1 MPNQSSQIYK
11 GGKIVKSKYPT
22 SVKKVDFAA
31 KFAGEALFSDDIPFD
46 NALFAKTLRST
57 ISRGKIKAVHLP
69 KLPEGYYYFD
79 RSDVKENVV
88 NIIFSDWP
96 VFADGR
102 VNYLGEGIGIFVGEN
117 MEVLNK
123 LVEETKVDYI
133 EETPVFDMSESYIHK
148 AFKKGDYEAA
158 KKKAKRVIKRTYE
171 TSFQEQAYLENQAII
186 AYFDEND
193 KLTLTGSMQCPFYIK
208 RAVMRSLGL
217 GDDQVRVIQPAVG
230 GAFGGKEHYPSL
242 TGSQVATAALKLH
255 RPVKMIYERPEDIV
269 FSTKRHPSHS
279 EYEALIGENN
289 EILGIKAHIKL
300 DGGAYK
306 GCSGVV
312 LSRALIASCN
322 AYVFEN
328 IDIVGDACMT
338 NHVPCA
344 AFRGFGSP
352 QTIFAMEMFIHH
364 IAKEIGVDPLE
375 LRLKYLAK
383 HGDVTTNSG
392 HFHDPII
399 LPELINKAME
409 MSDYKRK
416 VKEYSKPGCLKG
428 IGMSLFLHG
437 CGFTG
442 SGESDIIKGKVKLVK
457 DENDH
462 VYCYASSVDMG
473 QGCRTTLKRI
483 VAKNLGLP
491 DEQVTMDG
499 PDTDATPDTGPTAA
513 SRTIIIVGF
522 LMEKAAKNLKK
533 IWKKGVRQ
541 EHIEPYVG
549 PSYIHWDEATMQ
561 GDAYPSY
568 SWGVNVVEVE
578 VNPITYQVEVKHT
591 WSTYD
596 VGRVVDERIAVGQA
610 DGGLLQALGYGYLE
624 NLRCENGKF
633 RQKGLTDYIVPTA
646 VDAPPMETA
655 FIDNPFIYGADGA
668 KGMGELTFVGGAPA
682 LALAIENAIKKE
694 IHSIPATPE
703 YLMEVINNGKY

>member
-1 MPNQSSQIYK
+1 MK
-11 GGKIVKSKYPT
+11 LKYPT
-22 SVKKVDFAA
+22 SVTKVDFKA
-31 KFAGEALFSDDIPFD
+31 KFSGEALFSDDIPFKD
-46 NALFAKTLRST
+46 ALVAKTLRST
-57 ISRGKIKAVHLP
+57 VARGKIKSIKLP

-79 RSDVKENVV
+79 RNDVKENVV

-102 VNYLGEGIGIFVGEN
+102 VNYIGEGIGIFVGEDIG
-117 MEVLNK
+117 VLNR
-123 LVEETKVDYI
+123 LCSETVVEY
-133 EETPVFDMSESYIHK
+133 EEEKPIFDMSESYIHK
-148 AFKKGDYEAA
+148 AFTKGNYEEA
-158 KKKAKRVIKRTYE
+158 KKKAKKVIRRTYE
-171 TSFQEQAYLENQAII
+171 TGFQEQAYLENQAIV
-186 AYFDEND
+186 AYFDEHD

-217 GDDQVRVIQPAVG
+217 NDDQVRVIQPAVG

-242 TGSQVATAALKLH
+242 TGSQVAAAAIKLH
-255 RPVKMIYERPEDIV
+255 RPVKMIFERPEDIV
-269 FSTKRHPSHS
+269 YSTKRHPSHS
-279 EYEALIGENN
+279 EYEALIDEHNN
-289 EILGIKAHIKL
+289 ILGIKAHVKL

-328 IDIVGDACMT
+328 LDIVGDVYMT

-352 QTIFAMEMFIHH
+352 QTIFAIEMFMHH
-364 IAKEIGVDPLE
+364 IAKELGVDPLE
-375 LRLKYLAK
+375 LRHKYLAK
-383 HGDVTTNSG
+383 QGDVTTNSG
-392 HFHDPII
+392 HFHDPIV
-399 LPELINKAME
+399 LPEMIDKAME

-416 VKEYSKPGCLKG
+416 IKEYSKPGCNRG

-442 SGESDIIKGKVKLVK
+442 SGESDIIKGKVKVSK

-462 VYCYASSVDMG
+462 VYVYASSVDMG
-473 QGCRTTLKRI
+473 QGCRTTLKHI
-483 VAKNLGLP
+483 VAKNLGIP

-499 PDTDATPDTGPTAA
+499 PDTDTTPDSGPTAA
-513 SRTIIIVGF
+513 SRTIIINGF

-533 IWKKGVRQ
+533 IWKSGVKQ

-549 PSYIHWDEATMQ
+549 PDYIHWDEETMQ

-578 VNPITYQVEVKHT
+578 FDPITYQISVIGT

-624 NLRCENGKF
+624 NMRCENGKF
-633 RQKGLTDYIVPTA
+633 RQRSLTDYIVPTA
-646 VDAPPMETA
+646 LDAPKMETA

-682 LALAIENAIKKE
+682 IALAIENAIGKE
-694 IHSIPATPE
+694 IHRVPATPE
-703 YLMEVINNGKY
+703 SIMEVINNGKN

>member
-1 MPNQSSQIYK
+1 M
-11 GGKIVKSKYPT
+11 KSKYPT
-22 SVKKVDFAA
+22 STTKVDFAA
-31 KFAGEALFSDDIPFD
+31 KFRGEALFSDDIPFKD
-46 NALFAKTLRST
+46 ALYAKTVRST
-57 ISRGKIKAVHLP
+57 IARGKIKSITLP
-69 KLPEGYYYFD
+69 KLPKGYYWFD
-79 RSDVKENVV
+79 RKDVKENVV

-102 VNYLGEGIGIFVGEN
+102 VNYVGEGIGIFVGEN
-117 MEVLNK
+117 IEVLNK
-123 LVEETKVDYI
+123 LCEEVKVEY
-133 EETPVFDMSESYIHK
+133 EEEAPIFDLKESYIHK
-148 AFKKGDYEAA
+148 AFTKGDYEAA

-186 AYFDEND
+186 AYFDDND

-217 GDDQVRVIQPAVG
+217 GHDEVRVIQPAVG

-242 TGSQVATAALKLH
+242 IGSQVACAAYKLH
-255 RPVKMIYERPEDIV
+255 RPVKMIFERFEDISY
-269 FSTKRHPSHS
+269 STKRHPSHS
-279 EYEALIGENN
+279 EYEALIDENN
-289 EILGIKAHIKL
+289 NILGIKAHVQL

-328 IDIVGDACMT
+328 LDIVGDVYMT

-364 IAKEIGVDPLE
+364 IAKELGIDPLK

-383 HGDVTTNSG
+383 QGDITTNSG
-392 HFHDPII
+392 KFHDPIV
-399 LPELINKAME
+399 LPELIKKAME
-409 MSDYKRK
+409 MSDYERK
-416 VKEYSKPGCLKG
+416 LKEYSKPGSNRG

-457 DENDH
+457 DEKDH

-473 QGCRTTLKRI
+473 QGCRTTLKKI

-491 DEQVTMDG
+491 DEQVIMDG
-499 PDTDATPDTGPTAA
+499 PDTDTTPDTGPTAA

-533 IWKKGVRQ
+533 IWKSGVYQ

-549 PSYIHWDEATMQ
+549 PSYIHWVESTMQ

-578 VNPITYQVEVKHT
+578 LNPVTYQIEVKGT

-624 NLRCENGKF
+624 NMRCENGKF
-633 RQKGLTDYIVPTA
+633 RQRSLTDYIIPTA
-646 VDAPPMETA
+646 LDAPKMETA

-682 LALAIENAIKKE
+682 IALAIENAIKKE
-694 IHSIPATPE
+694 IHKIPATPE
-703 YLMEVINNGKY
+703 YIMEVINNGNN

>member
-1 MPNQSSQIYK
+1 M
-11 GGKIVKSKYPT
+11 KSKFPT
-22 SVKKVDFAA
+22 STVKVDFAA
-31 KFAGEALFSDDIPFD
+31 KFSGEALFSDDIPFKD
-46 NALFAKTLRST
+46 ALFAKTVRST
-57 ISRGKIKAVHLP
+57 ISRGKIKSIKLP
-69 KLPEGYYYFD
+69 KLPKGYYWFD
-79 RSDVKENVV
+79 KNDVKENVV

-102 VNYLGEGIGIFVGEN
+102 VNYAGEGIGIFVGED
-117 MEVLNK
+117 MEVLHK
-123 LVEETKVDYI
+123 LCEEIKI
-133 EETPVFDMSESYIHK
+133 EYEEEKPVLDMSESYIHK
-148 AFKKGDYEAA
+148 AFTKGNYEEA
-158 KKKAKRVIKRTYE
+158 KKKAVKVIKRTYE
-171 TSFQEQAYLENQAII
+171 TSFQEQAYLENQIII
-186 AYFDEND
+186 AFYDEND

-217 GDDQVRVIQPAVG
+217 KDDEVRVVQPAVG

-242 TGSQVATAALKLH
+242 IGSQVAVAAHALH
-255 RPVKMIYERPEDIV
+255 RPVKMIFDRFEDISY
-269 FSTKRHPSHS
+269 STKRHPSHS
-279 EYEALIGENN
+279 EYEALIDKDNN
-289 EILGIKAHIKL
+289 ILGIKAHVKL

-312 LSRALIASCN
+312 LSRALIASCD

-328 IDIVGDACMT
+328 LDIVGDVYMT

-364 IAKEIGVDPLE
+364 IASELGVDHLE

-383 HGDVTTNSG
+383 QGDITTNSG
-392 HFHDPII
+392 RFHDPII

-428 IGMSLFLHG
+428 IGMSFFLHG

-457 DENDH
+457 DEKDH
-462 VYCYASSVDMG
+462 VYVYASSVDMG

-499 PDTDATPDTGPTAA
+499 PDTDTTPDSGPTAA
-513 SRTIIIVGF
+513 SRTIIINGF

-533 IWKKGVRQ
+533 IWKSGVRQ

-549 PSYIHWDEATMQ
+549 PSYIHWDEETMQ

-624 NLRCENGKF
+624 NMRCENGKF
-633 RQKGLTDYIVPTA
+633 RQRSLSDYIVPTA

-655 FIDNPFIYGADGA
+655 FIDNPFVYGADGA

-682 LALAIENAIKKE
+682 IALAIQNAIGKE
-694 IHSIPATPE
+694 ITKIPATPE
-703 YLMEVINNGKY
+703 YIMEVMNNGKN

>member
-1 MPNQSSQIYK
+1 M
-11 GGKIVKSKYPT
+11 KSKYPT
-22 SVKKVDFAA
+22 SVPKVDFVP
-31 KFAGEALFSDDIPFD
+31 KFNGEALFADDFRFKD
-46 NALFAKTLRST
+46 VLNAKTVRST
-57 ISRGKIKAVHLP
+57 IARGKIKSIKLP
-69 KLPEGYYYFD
+69 KLPEGYYWFD
-79 RSDVKENVV
+79 KTDVKENVV

-102 VNYLGEGIGIFVGEN
+102 VNYLGEGIGILVGEDT
-117 MEVLNK
+117 EVLEK
-123 LVEETKVDYI
+123 LASEVEVTYE
-133 EETPVFDMSESYIHK
+133 EETPIFDMSESYIHK
-148 AFKKGDYEAA
+148 AFTKGNYEEA
-158 KKKAKRVIKRTYE
+158 KKKAKKIIRRSYE
-171 TSFQEQAYLENQAII
+171 TSFQEQAYLENQGII

-193 KLTLTGSMQCPFYIK
+193 KLTLTGSMQCPFYVK

-217 GDDQVRVIQPAVG
+217 GDDQVRVHQPAVG

-242 TGSQVATAALKLH
+242 MGSQVACAAIKLH
-255 RPVKMIYERPEDIV
+255 RPVKMVFERPEDIT

-279 EYEALIGENN
+279 DYEALIGENN
-289 EILGIKAHIKL
+289 EILGIKAHVKL

-328 IDIVGDACMT
+328 LDIVGDVYMT

-352 QTIFAMEMFIHH
+352 QTIFAMEMFMHH
-364 IAKEIGVDPLE
+364 IAKELGVDPLE
-375 LRLKYLAK
+375 LRFKYLAK
-383 HGDVTTNSG
+383 QGDVTTNSG

-399 LPELINKAME
+399 LPELLNKAME

-416 VKEYSKPGCLKG
+416 IKEYSKPGCLKG

-483 VAKNLGLP
+483 VEKNLGLP
-491 DEQVTMDG
+491 AEQVTMDG
-499 PDTDATPDTGPTAA
+499 PDTDTTPDTGPTAA

-533 IWKKGVRQ
+533 IWKSGVRQ
-541 EHIEPYVG
+541 EHIENYVG
-549 PSYIHWDEATMQ
+549 PEYIHWDEATMQ

-610 DGGLLQALGYGYLE
+610 DGGLLQALGYAYLE

-633 RQKGLTDYIVPTA
+633 RQRSLTDYIVPTA
-646 VDAPPMETA
+646 MDAPSMDTA

-682 LALAIENAIKKE
+682 IALAIENAIGKE
-694 IHSIPATPE
+694 IHAIPVVPE
-703 YLMEVINNGKY
+703 KLMEVINNGKN

>member
-1 MPNQSSQIYK
+1 M
-11 GGKIVKSKYPT
+11 KSKYQT
-22 SVKKVDFAA
+22 STTKVDFAA
-31 KFAGEALFSDDIPFD
+31 KFRGEALFSDDIPFND
-46 NALFAKTLRST
+46 ALYAKTVRST
-57 ISRGKIKAVHLP
+57 IARGKIKSITLP
-69 KLPEGYYYFD
+69 KLPKGYYWFD
-79 RSDVKENVV
+79 RKDVRENVV

-96 VFADGR
+96 VFADGC

-117 MEVLNK
+117 IEVLNK
-123 LVEETKVDYI
+123 LCEEVKVEYE
-133 EETPVFDMSESYIHK
+133 EETPIFDLKESYIHK
-148 AFKKGDYEAA
+148 AFSKGDYEAA
-158 KKKAKRVIKRTYE
+158 EKKAKRVIKRTYE

-217 GDDQVRVIQPAVG
+217 GDDEVRVIQPAVG

-242 TGSQVATAALKLH
+242 IGSQVACAALKLH
-255 RPVKMIYERPEDIV
+255 RPVKMIFERFEDISY
-269 FSTKRHPSHS
+269 STKRHPSHS
-279 EYEALIGENN
+279 EYEALIDENN
-289 EILGIKAHIKL
+289 NILGIKAHVQL

-328 IDIVGDACMT
+328 LDIVGDVYMT

-364 IAKEIGVDPLE
+364 IAKELGIDPLK

-383 HGDVTTNSG
+383 QGDITTNSG
-392 HFHDPII
+392 KFHDPIV
-399 LPELINKAME
+399 LPELIKKAME
-409 MSDYKRK
+409 MSDYERK
-416 VKEYSKPGCLKG
+416 LKEYSKLGSNRG

-457 DENDH
+457 DEKDH

-473 QGCRTTLKRI
+473 QGCRTTLKKI

-499 PDTDATPDTGPTAA
+499 PDTDTTPDTGPTAA

-533 IWKKGVRQ
+533 IWKSGVYQ

-549 PSYIHWDEATMQ
+549 PSYIHWDESTMQ

-578 VNPITYQVEVKHT
+578 LNPVTYQIEVKGT

-624 NLRCENGKF
+624 NMRCENGKF
-633 RQKGLTDYIVPTA
+633 RQRSLTDYIIPTA
-646 VDAPPMETA
+646 LDAPKMETA

-682 LALAIENAIKKE
+682 IALAIENAIKKE
-694 IHSIPATPE
+694 IHKIPATPE
-703 YLMEVINNGKY
+703 YIMEVINNGNN

>member
-1 MPNQSSQIYK
+1 M
-11 GGKIVKSKYPT
+11 KSKYPGST
-22 SVKKVDFAA
+22 PKVDFPIKFSGEA
-31 KFAGEALFSDDIPFD
+31 KFTDDFSFP
-46 NALFAKTLRST
+46 NALNAKTLRAT
-57 ISRGKIKAVHLP
+57 IAKGKIKSIKLP
-69 KLPEGYYYFD
+69 KLPEGYYWFD
-79 RSDVKENVV
+79 KNDVKENVV

-96 VFADGR
+96 VFADG
-102 VNYLGEGIGIFVGEN
+102 VINYLGEGIGIFVGKDLA
-117 MEVLNK
+117 VLDQ
-123 LVEETKVDYI
+123 LCLDTVVDYE
-133 EETPVFDMSESYIHK
+133 EETPQFDLVDSYIHK
-148 AFKKGDYEAA
+148 AFTKGNYEEA
-158 KKKAKRVIKRTYE
+158 KKHAKRVIRRTYE
-171 TSFQEQAYLENQAII
+171 TGFQEQAYLENQGII

-217 GDDQVRVIQPAVG
+217 KDDEVRVIQPAVG

-242 TGSQVATAALKLH
+242 IGSQVAAAAKKLH
-255 RPVKMIYERPEDIV
+255 CPVKMTFDRLEDV
-269 FSTKRHPSHS
+269 TFSTKRHPSHS
-279 EYEALIGENN
+279 EYEALIDEHND
-289 EILGIKAHIKL
+289 IIGIKAHVKL

-328 IDIVGDACMT
+328 LDIVGDVYMT
-338 NHVPCA
+338 NHVPSA

-352 QTIFAMEMFIHH
+352 QTIFAIEMFVHH
-364 IAKEIGVDPLE
+364 VAKELGVDPLE
-375 LRLKYLAK
+375 LRMKHLAK
-383 HGDVTTNSG
+383 QGDVTTNSG

-399 LPELINKAME
+399 LPELVNKAME

-416 VKEYSKPGCLKG
+416 LEEYSKPGSMRG

-442 SGESDIIKGKVKLVK
+442 SGESDIIKAKVKLIK

-462 VYCYASSVDMG
+462 VYAYASSTEMG
-473 QGCRTTLKRI
+473 QGSETTLKKI
-483 VAKNLGLP
+483 VARNLGVP
-491 DEQVTMDG
+491 DEQVTLDY
-499 PDTDATPDTGPTAA
+499 PDTDVVPDSGPTAA

-533 IWKKGVRQ
+533 IWKSGVRQ

-549 PSYIHWDEATMQ
+549 PSYIHWDENTMQ

-578 VNPITYQVEVKHT
+578 VSPITYQVNVIGT

-624 NLRCENGKF
+624 NMNCVGGKF
-633 RQKGLTDYIVPTA
+633 RQRNLSDYIIPTA
-646 VDAPPMETA
+646 VDAPRMKTI

-682 LALAIENAIKKE
+682 IALAIENAIGKE
-694 IHSIPATPE
+694 IHKIPATPE
-703 YLMEVINNGKY
+703 YIMEVINDAKN